1 MFSEIRAIY
10 YVFVSDSYERK
21 HNAADFAHYVFHL
34 YVYKC
39 TSNNTFISNILI
51 CTWIINA
58 QFYSFFIFCY
68 FFKKKQHLKH
78 KKRRCFFFS
87 TRARMERVKKH
98 DNYNHPWDECR
109 GDRLVCIFI
118 FSVNRFT
125 PTGNDFF
132 FTRKGI
138 IFSLDEV
145 SRKIHIAHNIM
156 TSMRCSV
163 NQLR

>member
-10 YVFVSDSYERK
+10 YVFVSDSYERR

-68 FFKKKQHLKH
+68 FFKKTTFKTQKTAMFFLQYESKNGTSE
-78 KKRRCFFFS
+78 KTRWLQSPLRRMSRWSFGVYVYFFGQSFYSYRQRLFFYEEGDNFFFG
-87 TRARMERVKKH
+87 R
-98 DNYNHPWDECR
+98 
-109 GDRLVCIFI
+109 
-118 FSVNRFT
+118 SVSQNT
-125 PTGNDFF
+125 HCT
-132 FTRKGI
+132 
-138 IFSLDEV
+138 
-145 SRKIHIAHNIM
+145 
-156 TSMRCSV
+156 
-163 NQLR
+163 